1 MKWICSLIIVT
12 LAAAGELIAQS
23 PPSSAGKAGAQ
34 AQNGSSSSQ
43 ELNMQAYIQLLRSD
57 LKKSKS
63 QIMGQVMSLDAD
75 QNAAFW
81 PIYQRFEDDLSK
93 LGDRVSGLV
102 QKYTTNY
109 EQMNDPTAD
118 EIATE
123 ILSIEGSRNELKKQ
137 YYQKFKQALDPITA
151 TRFLMVE
158 NQLERVV
165 DLQIASQ
172 LPVIRGGGTK

>member
-1 MKWICSLIIVT
+1 MKWTCVLVILSLAGI
-12 LAAAGELIAQS
+12 GELRAES
-23 PPSSAGKAGAQ
+23 PPALNGTQAAQ
-34 AQNGSSSSQ
+34 TQSDSSSSQ
-43 ELNMQAYIQLLRSD
+43 DLNMQAYVQLLRSD

-63 QIMGQVMSLDAD
+63 QIVGQVMNLDAD
-75 QNAAFW
+75 QSATFW

-93 LGDRVSGLV
+93 QGDRVVSLV
-102 QKYTTNY
+102 QKYTASY
-109 EQMNDPTAD
+109 GQMTEPTAN

-123 ILSIEGSRNELKKQ
+123 LLSIEDHRNELKKQ

-158 NQLERVV
+158 NQLERVI